1 MTELS
6 PDENCSRCGS
16 VLFPPELAVRLF
28 FAVFPP
34 TAEYVCV
41 NCGRAYKWAGTPPT
55 LIVLAAVVMTETAND
70 AA

>member
-1 MTELS
+1 MTRLS

-16 VLFPPELAVRLF
+16 VLFPPELAVRIF

-34 TAEYVCV
+34 TADYVCV
-41 NCGRAYKWAGTPPT
+41 TCGRAYKWDGTART
-55 LIVLAAVVMTETAND
+55 LNVLAAIATEADD